1 MTRRPGLTPLGV
13 GLVAALAAACAD
25 SAPTAGS
32 DAGAAPTPEPPSGA
46 HSPLGRIIYGVDDVG
61 TLVVF
66 DGDRPA
72 EVSRRVRITRASG
85 EIVGGIVGIDF
96 RPNDATPANGNQTG
110 SLYAMDI
117 AGAVYTVDPTTGVA
131 TPRAQLSVPLLT
143 AGGVGLGFNPVVDRL
158 RIHTDASQN
167 LRIDVETGAT
177 TADGGLTYAPGDV
190 NAGERNPDVVAT
202 AYTNS
207 VAPAPTSTELFAI
220 DARQDALV
228 KLNAPNDGQL
238 TTVGRLVV
246 DNGEQVGFDIPGRA
260 TDRTGYATFTPPRY
274 TRSFLYRVNLDNA
287 AREPVGPVGHDR
299 PIVSIAI
306 DDIGSAEAAQMSF
319 FVTSA
324 GPGDGA
330 NLGGLAGA
338 DASCQQLATAVGAGG
353 RTWRA
358 YLSASAVD
366 GQPAVDARDR
376 IGQGPWYNV
385 RGALVART
393 LAELH
398 AEAPNLTKETA
409 LTERGDVVLGA
420 GDTPNQH
427 DILTGSQADGTAF
440 PAGEDRTCRNWT
452 SNAADGSAQV
462 GHHDRRGTGG
472 NPPNSWNSAHP
483 SRGCGQANLRTTG
496 GAGLFYCFA
505 R

>member
-1 MTRRPGLTPLGV
+1 MTRRHGLAPLGA
-13 GLVAALAAACAD
+13 GLIAALAAACAD
-25 SAPTAGS
+25 SAPTQGT
-32 DAGAAPTPEPPSGA
+32 DAGAAATPEPPSGA
-46 HSPLGRIIYGVDDVG
+46 HAPLGRTIYGVDDAG

-66 DGDRPA
+66 DGDRPTA
-72 EVSRRVRITRASG
+72 VSRRVRITRATG
-85 EIVGGIVGIDF
+85 GIVGGILGIDF
-96 RPNDATPANGNQTG
+96 RPNDQTPANGDQTG
-110 SLYAMDI
+110 VLYAVDGT
-117 AGAVYTVDPTTGVA
+117 GAVYTVDPTTGVA
-131 TPRAQLSVPLLT
+131 TLRAQIPVALLT
-143 AGGVGLGFNPVVDRL
+143 AGGAGVGFNPMADRL

-167 LRIDVETGAT
+167 LRVDVETGAT
-177 TADGGLTYAPGDV
+177 TEDRGLTYAAGDV

-207 VAPAPTSTELFAI
+207 VAPAPASTELFAI
-220 DARQDALV
+220 DARQDVLV

-246 DNGEQVGFDIPGRA
+246 DNGEQVGFDISGRS

-274 TRSFLYRVNLDNA
+274 TRSFLYRINLDNA

-306 DDIGSAEAAQMSF
+306 DDVGSAGAAEMSF

-358 YLSASAVD
+358 YLSTSAVD
-366 GQPAVDARDR
+366 GQPAVNARDR

-393 LAELH
+393 VAELH

-409 LTERGDVVLGA
+409 LTERGDVVLGS

-440 PAGEDRTCRNWT
+440 SEGDDRTCRNWT

-472 NPPNSWNSAHP
+472 NPPNSWNSAHA